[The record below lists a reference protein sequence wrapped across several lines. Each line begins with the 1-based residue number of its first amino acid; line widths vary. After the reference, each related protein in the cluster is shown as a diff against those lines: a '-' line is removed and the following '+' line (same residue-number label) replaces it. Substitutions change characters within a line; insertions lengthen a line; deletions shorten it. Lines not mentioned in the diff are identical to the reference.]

1 MKGKT
6 RWNMKVSLSALILIV
21 SIAVMVIIAI
31 YKNDDM
37 FENTVTRYGKEIVGR
52 LDKYQKKHQTLPKDL
67 LVLYPDDESIE
78 ELFHYQIIN
87 DTTYEL
93 SFVLKDGQTKV
104 YQSTTKQW
112 TKH

>member
-37 FENTVTRYGKEIVGR
+37 FENTVTRYGKEIVGK

-67 LVLYPDDESIE
+67 FILYPDDESIE

>member
-1 MKGKT
+1 MSSK
-6 RWNMKVSLSALILIV
+6 
-21 SIAVMVIIAI
+21 
-31 YKNDDM
+31 
-37 FENTVTRYGKEIVGR
+37 
-52 LDKYQKKHQTLPKDL
+52 TLPKDL
-67 LVLYPDDESIE
+67 FILYPDDESIE

>member
-1 MKGKT
+1 MKG
-6 RWNMKVSLSALILIV
+6 V
-21 SIAVMVIIAI
+21 
-31 YKNDDM
+31 Y
-37 FENTVTRYGKEIVGR
+37 FEI
-52 LDKYQKKHQTLPKDL
+52 H
-67 LVLYPDDESIE
+67 ESIE

>member
-52 LDKYQKKHQTLPKDL
+52 LDKYQRSIKHCRKICWYCILTM
-67 LVLYPDDESIE
+67 SR
-78 ELFHYQIIN
+78 
-87 DTTYEL
+87 
-93 SFVLKDGQTKV
+93 
-104 YQSTTKQW
+104 
-112 TKH
+112 